1 MRRTI
6 VLGLLIAIGAIT
18 AIAAQPPAQ
27 PQGPKVVEVE
37 KVKDNLYMLK
47 GGGGNTA
54 VFITADGVTVVDSK
68 LPGWGQPLLDK
79 IKELT
84 PKPITRLI
92 NTHTHGDHVSGNVD
106 FPATI
111 DIVVQD
117 NTKTNMEKMDVFK
130 QSNGKGLPKKTFK
143 DKMTIGKGAD
153 QIDLYYFGPAH
164 TNGDAVVVFSALRTA
179 HLGDM
184 FAGKG
189 VPLMDP
195 NNGGSMLHYAE
206 TLNKTYKGIKNVDT
220 IINGHTQT
228 TTTWADLKTFAE
240 FNQDLLTWAQGEL
253 KAGKSP
259 KDAAAEW
266 KLPSKYEPLGYASNV
281 GPMFG
286 GLEGRLQLLV
296 DESKAK

>member
-1 MRRTI
+1 MRRVI
-6 VLGLLIAIGAIT
+6 VLGSLIVIGAL
-18 AIAAQPPAQ
+18 AIVAAQPPAQ
-27 PQGPKVVEVE
+27 QGPKVVEVD
-37 KVKDNLYMLK
+37 KLKDNLYVLK

-68 LPGWGQPLLDK
+68 NPGWGQPVLDK

-117 NTKTNMEKMDVFK
+117 NTKTNMEKMDIFK
-130 QSNGKGLPKKTFK
+130 QSNGKGLPTKTFK

-153 QIDLYYFGPAH
+153 QIDLYYFGPGH
-164 TNGDAVVVFSALRTA
+164 TNGDAIVVFPTLRTA
-179 HLGDM
+179 HMGDL
-184 FAGKG
+184 FAGRG
-189 VPLMDP
+189 MPLVDAA
-195 NNGGSMLHYAE
+195 NGGSVLHYPE
-206 TLNKTYKGIKNVDT
+206 TLNKAYNGIKNVDT
-220 IINGHTQT
+220 LINGHMPT
-228 TTTWADLKTFAE
+228 TTTWSDLKTYAE
-240 FNQDLLTWAQGEL
+240 FNQDFVTWAQGEL

-266 KLPSKYEPLGYASNV
+266 KLPSKYEPLGYPATV

-286 GLEGRLQLLV
+286 GLEGRIQILA
-296 DESKAK
+296 DEMKK